1 MPVKRQLSPILLSSK
16 ALVGGGVG
24 VSFFHGII
32 RFDLSRPISP
42 NRWQA
47 PLRYRPSRCA
57 VKPTGLAVL
66 FILAACKG
74 PPDTSPAPASW
85 RRTGPARTPARS
97 LVTARAEW
105 CGRDRFLEIRGVR
118 GDTGLAL
125 ALFPRDTVVPG
136 RYQVRTLPLP
146 DSTRPAASVGLR
158 LFAQTAIKGFQGDSG
173 SVQLRRSKPGVFS
186 GEIDARARSVSGI
199 QRVHLTG
206 TFHDLTILPQVRG
219 CSPPPPS
226 PPSPKPARP

>member
-1 MPVKRQLSPILLSSK
+1 
-16 ALVGGGVG
+16 
-24 VSFFHGII
+24 
-32 RFDLSRPISP
+32 
-42 NRWQA
+42 
-47 PLRYRPSRCA
+47 

-66 FILAACKG
+66 FIVAACKG
-74 PPDTSPAPASW
+74 STGHKPGTGKLEAHWTGSDTGKIS
-85 RRTGPARTPARS
+85 
-97 LVTARAEW
+97 VTARAEW

-173 SVQLRRSKPGVFS
+173 SVQLRRSTPGVFS

-199 QRVHLTG
+199 QRVHVTG

-219 CSPPPPS
+219 CGPPPPPS
-226 PPSPKPARP
+226 PKSARP